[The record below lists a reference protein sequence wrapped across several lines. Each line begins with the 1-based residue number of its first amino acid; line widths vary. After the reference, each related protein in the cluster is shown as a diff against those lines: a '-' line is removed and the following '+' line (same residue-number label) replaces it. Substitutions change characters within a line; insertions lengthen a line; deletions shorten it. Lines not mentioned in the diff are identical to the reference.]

1 MQAGF
6 LFFSQDCEGT
16 AFGQGTV
23 SACAGPKEKAAIIIK
38 RWLLQRGSTEDT
50 AEDVLETLQVAM
62 SSRERTATVA
72 TLGRERFFGLNR
84 TAKN

>member
-6 LFFSQDCEGT
+6 LFFFLAFFFSQDGEGT

-38 RWLLQRGSTEDT
+38 RWLLQRRCRGSTEDT
-50 AEDVLETLQVAM
+50 AEDVLETL
-62 SSRERTATVA
+62 
-72 TLGRERFFGLNR
+72 
-84 TAKN
+84 